1 MYSYYLSL
9 AWRRLRHN
17 LVLTLLMVAA
27 IGVGIGASMTIMTV
41 LRTLSADPI
50 PSKSSQLF
58 EVMIDNWGTRRIGKF
73 SFDERT
79 MVSYRDAHNWL
90 QEHRAQLQTPT
101 YPVRFTV
108 LPAAADVLPFDSDG
122 RAATADFF
130 AMFNV
135 PFSAGHAWNASE
147 DHDAANVV
155 VIGQALADRLFPNGS
170 AVGQII
176 NLDQQDYR
184 IVGVIGDWHPVPRF
198 YAVKD
203 GAFDEPEAVF
213 LPFSTAIERQ
223 LDLAGNNSCNA
234 EPQPGWEGHLH
245 SECIWLDYWVQLPT
259 AEAVRD
265 YQQYLRNYAEEMK
278 RSGRFD
284 WDART
289 AIYSVKTW
297 LVREKVVPDEMR
309 VSALVAG
316 GFLVV
321 CLINTVGLML
331 ARLSSRA
338 AELGVRRALGA
349 SKADIFAQCLVESA
363 AIGVAGGLLGLALT
377 QLGLSIE
384 RGILDEDI
392 ARAAHLDPGA
402 IAMTIALSVFATVCS
417 GLYPSWRASRV
428 QPAWQLKAQ

>member
-1 MYSYYLSL
+1 MFNYYLSL

-17 LVLTLLMVAA
+17 IVLTLLMVAA

-58 EVMIDNWGTRRIGKF
+58 AVMIDNWGSSRIGKYD
-73 SFDERT
+73 FDKRS
-79 MVSYRDAHNWL
+79 MVSYRDAQNWL
-90 QEHRAQLQTPT
+90 QDHRAPLQTPT
-101 YPVRFTV
+101 YPVRFAV
-108 LPAAADVLPFDSDG
+108 LPPAADVLPFDEEG

-135 PFSAGHAWNASE
+135 PFTSGHAWNASE
-147 DHDAANVV
+147 DRDAANVV
-155 VIGQALADRLFPNGS
+155 VIGHTLADRLFPQGN

-184 IVGVIGDWHPVPRF
+184 IVGVVGDWHPIPRF
-198 YAVKD
+198 YAAED
-203 GAFDEPEAVF
+203 PFELPEQIY
-213 LPFSTAIERQ
+213 LPFSTAIGRQ
-223 LDLAGNNSCNA
+223 LDLAGNNSCNG
-234 EPQPGWEGHLH
+234 EPAPGWEGHLH
-245 SECIWLDYWVQLPT
+245 SECIWLDYWAQLPT
-259 AEAVRD
+259 PDAVSD
-265 YQQYLRNYAEEMK
+265 YQRYLRNYAAEQK

-284 WDART
+284 WNART
-289 AIYSVKTW
+289 AIYSVNTW
-297 LVREKVVPDEMR
+297 LVRQKVVPDEMR

-331 ARLSSRA
+331 ARLSGRA
-338 AELGVRRALGA
+338 AELGMRRALGA
-349 SKADIFAQCLVESA
+349 SKTDIFAQCLVESA

-392 ARAAHLDPGA
+392 ARVAHLDPGA